1 MLLSSA
7 GGFSV
12 SGFRVDL
19 EGLGVQAS
27 GITGIGFGG
36 EGLVVWAL
44 GFQGL
49 SGRFEELLLLPL

>member
-7 GGFSV
+7 GSFSV

-27 GITGIGFGG
+27 GITGIGFGSAG
-36 EGLVVWAL
+36 FVVWDL
-44 GFQGL
+44 GFPGL
-49 SGRFEELLLLPL
+49 SKDFGRTF